1 MSLARDSDNKFFAD
15 ESGAPSSIYGNNN
28 NSNIQ
33 LYYNI
38 SELIGLNYLPYL
50 WTQVVEAMLRHRL
63 ATEDQKQNSLESDIL
78 LVKTTIEVCIESR
91 YILIMLQA
99 AIYDKI

>member
-50 WTQVVEAMLRHRL
+50 
-63 ATEDQKQNSLESDIL
+63 
-78 LVKTTIEVCIESR
+78 
-91 YILIMLQA
+91 
-99 AIYDKI
+99 